1 MSSGF
6 EIKIDSMNEIYDV
19 EDNPKTPTTSLLKE
33 AFDTIKLNRGKSNYS
48 DFSDSNSNVEDDDT
62 QETDSY
68 GENVIDLKKDLLRG
82 RRHVHKVSFK
92 DVERTIDRYYYSTC
106 HKYSSALDILA
117 SYLKGQKIIYME
129 AKYYSDANLNCLMM
143 PAIMLSAIATVLAAV
158 VKVYDWGSILLS
170 SVNATIAFLLALVN
184 YFKLDAASEAYKIS
198 SHQYDKLQSSVE
210 FLSGSVLLFRDNELH
225 AVADGGESTDLKRKR
240 EYEFHKELETDM
252 LKKLEEI
259 QKKVSEIKEANQFIV
274 PMVIRTR
281 YSVIYNTNIFSIIK
295 KIEDCRKKT
304 IINLKNIKN
313 EIRYINFCLKQER
326 RKESNTKKE
335 DNTNKEDKEEKQT
348 KQLIKL
354 FNIKKKIVN
363 EIFLLNSAFSIID
376 QMFDQEM
383 TNAQIINERW
393 FFSYFYHYTPL
404 IKPQEMNPFIHKLM
418 DPFNESQPTKMHI

>member
-1 MSSGF
+1 MSSGL

-19 EDNPKTPTTSLLKE
+19 EDKSKTPTTSLLKE
-33 AFDTIKLNRGKSNYS
+33 AFDTIKLNRRKSNYS

-68 GENVIDLKKDLLRG
+68 GENVVDLKKDLLRG
-82 RRHVHKVSFK
+82 RRHLHKVSFK

-225 AVADGGESTDLKRKR
+225 AVADGSESVDLKRKR
-240 EYEFHKELETDM
+240 EYEFHKELEMDM

-281 YSVIYNTNIFSIIK
+281 YSVIYNMNIFSIIK
-295 KIEDCRKKT
+295 KIEDYRNK
-304 IINLKNIKN
+304 IITNLKNVKN
-313 EIRYINFCLKQER
+313 EIRFINQMRSTQCSGGGKDRLVKLNNLK
-326 RKESNTKKE
+326 
-335 DNTNKEDKEEKQT
+335 NKCVREI
-348 KQLIKL
+348 LIVK
-354 FNIKKKIVN
+354 
-363 EIFLLNSAFSIID
+363 SSFSIID
-376 QMFDQEM
+376 QMFQLEM
-383 TNAQIINERW
+383 ENAQKIKEKWYYAWLGFDPGSGLKNPLEMNDFIKQLIDPFSNVNER
-393 FFSYFYHYTPL
+393 
-404 IKPQEMNPFIHKLM
+404 M
-418 DPFNESQPTKMHI
+418 DDSAFDIQVSEFLEV